1 MATMSAYKFA
11 AGLAAVALSAA
22 VVMALAGSNR
32 ELKAEVV
39 PLVTADLAPETAE
52 LAPLAAKG
60 DRLAIRVIKPET
72 RPAASVCPQEPWPFG
87 CQWRPKTRKVLR
99 ASRPS

>member
-1 MATMSAYKFA
+1 MSAYKFV

-22 VVMALAGSNR
+22 VMTALAGSNP
-32 ELKAEVV
+32 EVKAGVV
-39 PLVTADLAPETAE
+39 PMVTADLAPDAA
-52 LAPLAAKG
+52 APTPVAG
-60 DRLAIRVIKPET
+60 DRLAVRVIKPET
-72 RPAASVCPQEPWPFG
+72 PPAAFACPQEPWPFG

>member
-1 MATMSAYKFA
+1 MATMSAYKFV

-22 VVMALAGSNR
+22 VMTALAGSNP
-32 ELKAEVV
+32 EVKAEVV
-39 PLVTADLAPETAE
+39 PMVTADLAPDAA
-52 LAPLAAKG
+52 APGPAAAKG
-60 DRLAIRVIKPET
+60 DRLAVRVIKPEAP
-72 RPAASVCPQEPWPFG
+72 PAASACPEEPWPFG

>member
-1 MATMSAYKFA
+1 MSAYKFV

-22 VVMALAGSNR
+22 VMTALAGSNP
-32 ELKAEVV
+32 EVKAEVV
-39 PLVTADLAPETAE
+39 PMVRADLPPDAAAP
-52 LAPLAAKG
+52 APVAAKG
-60 DRLAIRVIKPET
+60 DRLAVRVIKPEAP
-72 RPAASVCPQEPWPFG
+72 PAASACPQEPWPFG